1 MSSDTPFQLLLGPQR
16 PDVNLGSA
24 MAHSGIG
31 DAPIAVISAAWQEA
45 EGDIGDVQGLM
56 ANNPLHDLRLYQR
69 AEAVFAADADLQS
82 AYRERQDQ
90 LIEQQRMY
98 RLRLRQ
104 LTIAAREILRME
116 GNAVAI
122 AEERR
127 HAISQLRALDRHHVR
142 QIRKINARFAE
153 QLSVEFNTLLADN
166 LAELK
171 EELSRFETVMMT
183 GGNVFVLMNR
193 LSLFGLDG
201 LLQDKNI
208 VAWSAGA
215 MVLCDRI
222 VLFHDRM
229 PQGRRDSEVM
239 GEGLGIVQGTVLLPD
254 ARGRVRKDDLIRSS
268 LFSRRFSPATCLT
281 LDNGSLLKIQ
291 NGRVRES
298 ESVQHISRDGRFVRV
313 KAA

>member
-24 MAHSGIG
+24 IANSGIG

-56 ANNPLHDLRLYQR
+56 DNPLHDLRLYQR
-69 AEAVFAADADLQS
+69 AEAVFAADEDLRT

-104 LTIAAREILRME
+104 LTIAAREILRIE
-116 GNAVAI
+116 GNVTAI

-127 HAISQLRALDRHHVR
+127 HAISQLRALDRHHIR

-153 QLSVEFNTLLADN
+153 QLSVEGNTLLADN

-171 EELSRFETVMMT
+171 DELSGFETVMMT

-254 ARGRVRKDDLIRSS
+254 ARGRVKKNDLIRSS

-281 LDNGSLLKIQ
+281 LDNGSLLKMQ
-291 NGRVRES
+291 HGRVRES
-298 ESVQHISRDGRFVRV
+298 QSVQHISRDGRFVRV
-313 KAA
+313 KAV